1 MTNNSKPAYLV
12 YAVQDREDPDDDFW
26 TNVGAAF
33 AHKDKKGFN
42 ILLRALPVDGRL
54 VARRYTEKPAGE
66 GKKEAAK

>member
-1 MTNNSKPAYLV
+1 MANSSKPAYLV

-54 VARRYTEKPAGE
+54 VARRYTEKPPVE
-66 GKKEAAK
+66 VKKEAAK